1 MNRTIT
7 PTQLLQVFEHQTLCI
22 GDEFNGYTF
31 SKKHFHA
38 LARYSEK
45 HGGKY
50 YKLLFN
56 GVKFSHYVG
65 AIQIGHLTIEILPKA
80 DKKENADANQWHDVL
95 MDMLKECRLIKVE
108 TLASA
113 RLQLRTN
120 SILELYFEIFLREIE
135 KLLRKGLFRSYRKV
149 AGNVKFLK
157 GKLIFHKNIQKNF
170 AHQERF
176 YAEYQQ
182 YDYDHLL
189 NRILR
194 SALDVLETLV
204 LSPSL
209 LSRVKEMKMYFPK
222 ARKRKFT
229 ERDFIQ
235 FTNNRKTSS
244 YQTALEIA
252 RLLVLNFSPD
262 LRGGKHHLLAIMFD
276 MNVLFEEYVFRQLK
290 RLENADLEVKRQQR
304 KPFFQRRKIQP
315 DIVLTY
321 FGKQYVLD
329 TKWKVMR
336 NAKPSMTDLKQIY
349 VYNKY
354 FKAERSLLLYPNVYE
369 IKNLPPI
376 PYHPTEKFPSK
387 LKENDEIMFCQI
399 CFLDIKL
406 ENKLNRN
413 LGKDI
418 LRTLQEFAIPTHK
431 VTSRS
436 PYE

>member
-1 MNRTIT
+1 MNPTIT
-7 PTQLLQVFEHQTLCI
+7 PTHLLQVFEHQTLRI
-22 GDEFNGYTF
+22 GDEFNGGIF

-45 HGGKY
+45 TGGKY
-50 YKLLFN
+50 YSLLFN
-56 GVKFSHYVG
+56 GVRFSHYVG
-65 AIQIGHLTIEILPKA
+65 AIQIGQLTIEILPKA
-80 DKKENADANQWHDVL
+80 DKKESANASQWHDVL
-95 MDMLKECRLIKVE
+95 MDILKECRLIKVE

-113 RLQLRTN
+113 KLQLRTN
-120 SILELYFEIFLREIE
+120 SILELYFEIFLNEIE

-149 AGNVKFLK
+149 EANVKFLK

-170 AHQERF
+170 VHQERF

-194 SALDVLETLV
+194 RALDILETLV

-209 LSRVKEMKMYFPK
+209 LSRVKEMKRYFPK
-222 ARKRKFT
+222 SGKQVFT
-229 ERDFIQ
+229 ERDFLQ
-235 FTNNRKTSS
+235 FTHNRKTES
-244 YQTALEIA
+244 YHTALEIA

-290 RLENADLEVKRQQR
+290 RLENVDLKVKRQQR

-315 DIVLTY
+315 DIVITY
-321 FGKQYVLD
+321 FGKKYVLD
-329 TKWKVMR
+329 TKWKVLKE
-336 NAKPSMTDLKQIY
+336 AKPSMADLKQIY

-354 FKAERSLLLYPNVYE
+354 FKAERSLLLYPNVFK
-369 IKNLPPI
+369 IKTPPPQ
-376 PYHPTEKFPSK
+376 PYHPTEKFPAESDR
-387 LKENDEIMFCQI
+387 KEELMFCQI

-406 ENKLNRN
+406 ENKLNRS

-418 LRTLQEFAIPTHK
+418 LMTLQ
-431 VTSRS
+431 
-436 PYE
+436 

>member
-1 MNRTIT
+1 MNPTIR
-7 PTQLLQVFEHQTLCI
+7 PTHLLQVFEHQTLRV
-22 GDEFNGYTF
+22 GDEQNGCLF

-45 HGGKY
+45 NGGKY
-50 YKLLFN
+50 YSLLFD

-80 DKKENADANQWHDVL
+80 DKKENANTNQWHDVL
-95 MDMLKECRLIKVE
+95 MEMLKECRLIKVE

-120 SILELYFEIFLREIE
+120 SILELYFEIFFKELE

-149 AGNVKFLK
+149 EANTKFLK
-157 GKLIFHKNIQKNF
+157 GKLIFHKNVQKNF

-189 NRILR
+189 NRMLR
-194 SALDVLETLV
+194 RALDILETLV
-204 LSPSL
+204 ISPSL
-209 LSRVKEMKMYFPK
+209 LSRIKEMKTYFPK
-222 ARKRKFT
+222 ARKLNFT
-229 ERDFIQ
+229 ERDFQ
-235 FTNNRKTSS
+235 KFTHDRKTKP
-244 YQTALEIA
+244 YQTVLEIA

-290 RLENADLEVKRQQR
+290 RLEDANLEVRRQQR

-321 FGKQYVLD
+321 FGKKYVLD
-329 TKWKVMR
+329 TKWKVLQ
-336 NAKPSMTDLKQIY
+336 AVKPSMADLKQIY

-354 FKAERSLLLYPNVYE
+354 FKAERSLLLYPKVHA
-369 IKNLPPI
+369 IDDLPPT

-387 LKENDEIMFCQI
+387 LKGNDEIMFCQI
-399 CFLDIKL
+399 CFLNIKV

-413 LGKDI
+413 LGEDI
-418 LRTLQEFAIPTHK
+418 LVALQ
-431 VTSRS
+431 
-436 PYE
+436 

>member
-1 MNRTIT
+1 MNSTIT
-7 PTQLLQVFEHQTLCI
+7 PTHLLQVFEHQTLRI
-22 GDEFNGYTF
+22 GDELNGCIF

-38 LARYSEK
+38 LVRYSEK
-45 HGGKY
+45 NGGKY
-50 YKLLFN
+50 YTLLFN

-80 DKKENADANQWHDVL
+80 DKKENADVNQWHDVL

-120 SILELYFEIFLREIE
+120 SILELYFEIFLKEIE
-135 KLLRKGLFRSYRKV
+135 KLLRKGLFRRYRKV
-149 AGNVKFLK
+149 EANVKFLK

-194 SALDVLETLV
+194 RALDVLETLV
-204 LSPSL
+204 LAPSL

-222 ARKRKFT
+222 SGTQKFT
-229 ERDFIQ
+229 ERDFLK
-235 FTNNRKTSS
+235 FTHDRKTES

-290 RLENADLEVKRQQR
+290 RLENRNLEVKRQQR

-321 FGKQYVLD
+321 FGKKYVLD

-336 NAKPSMTDLKQIY
+336 EAKPLMSDLKQIY

-354 FKAERSLLLYPNVYE
+354 FKAERSLLLYPNVFGIE
-369 IKNLPPI
+369 NLPPT
-376 PYHPTEKFPSK
+376 PYHPTEKNPSEYG
-387 LKENDEIMFCQI
+387 LKEEIMFCQI
-399 CFLDIKL
+399 CFLDIKSKN
-406 ENKLNRN
+406 ELNRN

-418 LRTLQEFAIPTHK
+418 LLALR
-431 VTSRS
+431 
-436 PYE
+436 